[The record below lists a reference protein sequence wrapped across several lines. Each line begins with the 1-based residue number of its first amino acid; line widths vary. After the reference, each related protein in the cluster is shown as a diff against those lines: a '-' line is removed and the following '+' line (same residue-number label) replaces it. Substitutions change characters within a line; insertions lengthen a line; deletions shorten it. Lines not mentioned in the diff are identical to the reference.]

1 MRNPYEILG
10 INENATEAEIKKAY
24 RELAKKYHPDQYGT
38 NPLKELAEE
47 KMREVNEAYDYL
59 MKNKKTNS
67 SYSSNSYSSAHN
79 YGDNSNIYAQ
89 IRMNIANRRFAEA
102 ESQLNSLG
110 SRDAEWNYLYGVVML
125 QKGWYDSAVSYLET
139 ACSLDPNN
147 FEYRQTLNSIRNQNR
162 SYGSPYRQTSN
173 NADFCN
179 LCINL
184 WCLDSMCECC
194 GGDLIPCI

>member
-10 INENATEAEIKKAY
+10 IKENATEAEVKKAY

-59 MKNKKTNS
+59 VKNQKNGNS
-67 SYSSNSYSSAHN
+67 NNNSYSNAQG
-79 YGDNSNIYAQ
+79 YGDSSSLYAQ
-89 IRMNIANRRFAEA
+89 IRINISNKRFAQA
-102 ESQLNSLG
+102 EQQLNSINT
-110 SRDAEWNYLYGVVML
+110 RDAEWNYLYGVVML
-125 QKGWYDSAVSYLET
+125 QKGWYDSAINYLET

-147 FEYRQTLNSIRNQNR
+147 FEYRQTLNSIRNRNT
-162 SYGSPYRQTSN
+162 SYGNSYRQNTGNS
-173 NADFCN
+173 DFCS

-194 GGDLIPCI
+194 GGDIIPCI